1 MAEVIEAVIGACF
14 VQFGHECVAEAVVAA
29 FEPRVEFALEGHVDY
44 KTVLQED
51 LARQGASVTYDLVEA
66 TGPDHDRRFT
76 SVAIVEGRP
85 LGTGTGPSKK
95 ASEQAAAQEALRKLT
110 GPSPPP

>member
-1 MAEVIEAVIGACF
+1 
-14 VQFGHECVAEAVVAA
+14 
-29 FEPRVEFALEGHVDY
+29 
-44 KTVLQED
+44 
-51 LARQGASVTYDLVEA
+51 
-66 TGPDHDRRFT
+66 
-76 SVAIVEGRP
+76 VEGRP